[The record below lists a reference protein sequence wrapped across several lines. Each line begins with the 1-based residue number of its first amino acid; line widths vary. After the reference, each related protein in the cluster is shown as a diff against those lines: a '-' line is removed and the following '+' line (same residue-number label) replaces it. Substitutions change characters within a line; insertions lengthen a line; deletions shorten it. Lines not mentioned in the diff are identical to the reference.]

1 MGANPYTPTTAD
13 PGPEQRMPRKV
24 RILYTIPNFVTA
36 GSGQAMVNIIDRL
49 DRNRF
54 EPTVAVSALGGALV
68 DHLETSGV
76 RVIEAPFSVDLQP
89 LVTLPLRIWS
99 ARRPFRNQFDLW
111 HSFNWRGEFTEP
123 LIAYASGARAWVF
136 TKKNMGWGTRSWKL
150 RSLLARRIAVQNDV
164 MPGLFFHSRWL
175 RHKVRYIPT
184 GIDVE
189 PWQQAAPDTGLRSRL
204 GIAPADTVIVCVGN
218 VMPGKNQA
226 ALVEALPAVPHTRLI
241 LAGRVLDE
249 TYASSLV
256 GRAAELG
263 VGARLHLIG
272 QTSDVPGL
280 LRASDVFAL
289 LSYSEGSPV
298 ALLEAMAVGLPAVCS
313 AIPGINERVAD
324 GVDGFLVGAD
334 DHDALADRLVALVE
348 SADLRRRIGEAAQR
362 TAELRGRV
370 ETEAARYE
378 TLYLELRAGRWA
390 GHNASPRLGLAV
402 PSDSVE

>member
-1 MGANPYTPTTAD
+1 MVGHPRSPTTVPD
-13 PGPEQRMPRKV
+13 PGPGSRVSRKI

-54 EPTVAVSALGGALV
+54 DPTVAVSTLGGELV
-68 DHLETSGV
+68 DHLESRGV
-76 RVIEAPFSVDLQP
+76 HVIEAPFSVELQP
-89 LVTLPLRIWS
+89 LVGLPLRIWR

-164 MPGLFFHSRWL
+164 MPELFFDSRWL
-175 RHKVRYIPT
+175 RRKVRYIPT

-189 PWQQAAPDTGLRSRL
+189 PWQQAAPDTSLRSRL
-204 GIAPADTVIVCVGN
+204 GITPADIVIVCVGN

-226 ALVEALPAVPHTRLI
+226 ALVEALPAVPHTHLI
-241 LAGRVLDE
+241 IAGRILDE
-249 TYASSLV
+249 AYASSQLE
-256 GRAAELG
+256 RAAELG

-272 QTSDVPGL
+272 PTSDVPGL
-280 LRASDVFAL
+280 LKASDIFAL

-298 ALLEAMAVGLPAVCS
+298 ALLEAMAVGLPTVCS
-313 AIPGINERVAD
+313 AIPGINERVVD

-334 DHDALADRLVALVE
+334 DHDSLAERLVALVE
-348 SADLRRRIGEAAQR
+348 SADLRRRIGGAAQR
-362 TAELRGRV
+362 TTELRGRV
-370 ETEAARYE
+370 ETEVARYE
-378 TLYLELRAGRWA
+378 TLYLELC
-390 GHNASPRLGLAV
+390 SPT
-402 PSDSVE
+402 